1 MARCVLDE
9 TGLVAK
15 AVATIPS
22 CAVKVSLMLAISAVW
37 VFTVLVESNQIH
49 RFFILRVQLINDIN
63 TGILFIVLHV
73 KTITIIGE
81 CMSSSN
87 TIRPDGT
94 YRYSFRNNRFL

>member
-37 VFTVLVESNQIH
+37 VFTVLVES
-49 RFFILRVQLINDIN
+49 FIRLRNADLTTVPVGALVNY
-63 TGILFIVLHV
+63 
-73 KTITIIGE
+73 
-81 CMSSSN
+81 SN
-87 TIRPDGT
+87 VTALT
-94 YRYSFRNNRFL
+94 S